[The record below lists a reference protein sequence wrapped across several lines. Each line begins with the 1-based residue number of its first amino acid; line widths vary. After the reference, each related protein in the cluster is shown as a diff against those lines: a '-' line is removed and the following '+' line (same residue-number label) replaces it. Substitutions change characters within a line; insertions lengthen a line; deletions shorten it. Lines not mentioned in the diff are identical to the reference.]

1 MDYCNPSTSSPVLT
15 GHSKLNKL
23 DKLKLR
29 AFPIRGM
36 RNKSKP
42 TSRTQAAGR
51 RPSFG
56 FNPLA
61 LLPLVLVTGCA
72 ATSTPLARHT
82 ADFSGATSL
91 VVDNSENAYRAAVR
105 LHDQEQ
111 ASASVAKYDT
121 DKPWDPHTIKPLID
135 AKGLQARSDV
145 LDGLKAY
152 AQSLA
157 DVTNGVDSDQLN
169 AAATS
174 VGTNLQAM
182 GQAMNPTSSAATA
195 PSTDTTASA
204 DATTSTTSGFITP
217 QEANAASTA
226 FKALGDYLVSR
237 KIKSA
242 VPKVIRDMDPQIDT
256 ITKLLNSDIVIIRR
270 QSALDYEQLLTQQ
283 DMFIRKS
290 GSALSPTER
299 RAEIEKLP
307 GILASKQS
315 TDDMLADL
323 QSCLTQLALTHH
335 ALAAAAQNSNA
346 ASLQQR
352 IADLHAAA
360 ERLARFYFSLPTT
373 T

>member
-1 MDYCNPSTSSPVLT
+1 MR
-15 GHSKLNKL
+15 
-23 DKLKLR
+23 DK
-29 AFPIRGM
+29 P
-36 RNKSKP
+36 NP
-42 TSRTQAAGR
+42 TSRTHAAGSK
-51 RPSFG
+51 SFYG
-56 FNPLA
+56 FHPIA
-61 LLPLVLVTGCA
+61 LLPLLLLAGCA
-72 ATSTPLARHT
+72 ASSPLAHHT

-111 ASASVAKYDT
+111 ASAAAAKYDSS
-121 DKPWDPHTIKPLID
+121 PSWDPHSLKPLIN

-145 LDGLKAY
+145 LDGLKTY

-157 DVTNGVDSDQLN
+157 DVTNGVDSDPLN

-182 GQAMNPTSSAATA
+182 GQAINPTA
-195 PSTDTTASA
+195 STDAASSTSTTSTASA
-204 DATTSTTSGFITP
+204 DTTSSTTASSSTVSGFTITP
-217 QEANAASTA
+217 QEANAISTA

-237 KIKSA
+237 KIKSS
-242 VPKVIRDMDPQIDT
+242 VPKVIRDMDPQVEA
-256 ITKLLNSDIVIIRR
+256 ITVLLKNDITIIRR
-270 QSALDYEQLLTQQ
+270 QSADDYEQLLMQQ
-283 DMFIRKS
+283 DLFIRKS

-307 GILASKQS
+307 RILASKQS

-335 ALAAAAQNSNA
+335 ALAAAAQNNNA

-352 IADLHAAA
+352 IADLHATA
-360 ERLARFYFSLPTT
+360 ERLALFYFSLPTT
-373 T
+373 

>member
-1 MDYCNPSTSSPVLT
+1 
-15 GHSKLNKL
+15 
-23 DKLKLR
+23 
-29 AFPIRGM
+29 M
-36 RNKSKP
+36 RNKPKP

-51 RPSFG
+51 TPSFG
-56 FNPLA
+56 FNTLA

-145 LDGLKAY
+145 LDGLNAY

-182 GQAMNPTSSAATA
+182 GQAINPSSSAATA
-195 PSTDTTASA
+195 PSTDPTASA
-204 DATTSTTSGFITP
+204 DTTTSTTSGFITP

-290 GSALSPTER
+290 GSALSPIER

>member
-1 MDYCNPSTSSPVLT
+1 M
-15 GHSKLNKL
+15 L
-23 DKLKLR
+23 DK
-29 AFPIRGM
+29 P
-36 RNKSKP
+36 KP
-42 TSRTQAAGR
+42 TSRTRAAG
-51 RPSFG
+51 SKFSCG
-56 FNPLA
+56 FNLI
-61 LLPLVLVTGCA
+61 LFPLVLVGCA
-72 ATSTPLARHT
+72 TTAPLARHT
-82 ADFSGATSL
+82 ADFSSATSL

-111 ASASVAKYDT
+111 ASAAVAKYDS
-121 DKPWDPHTIKPLID
+121 DKPWDPHTLKPLID

-157 DVTNGVDSDQLN
+157 DISNGVDSPQLN

-174 VGTNLQAM
+174 VGTNLQAVS
-182 GQAMNPTSSAATA
+182 QTVNPTPPAG
-195 PSTDTTASA
+195 TT
-204 DATTSTTSGFITP
+204 ATTSSMISGFTITP
-217 QEANAASTA
+217 EEANAASTA
-226 FKALGDYLVSR
+226 LKALGDYLVSR
-237 KIKSA
+237 KIKSS
-242 VPKVIRDMDPQIDT
+242 VPKVIRDMDPQVDT

-270 QSALDYEQLLTQQ
+270 QSANDYEQLLTQQ

-307 GILASKQS
+307 GILTSKQS

-323 QSCLTQLALTHH
+323 QNCLTQLALTHH
-335 ALAAAAQNSNA
+335 ALAAAAESNNA

-360 ERLARFYFSLPTT
+360 ERLARFYFSLPTA
-373 T
+373 

>member
-1 MDYCNPSTSSPVLT
+1 MRHKPKYPSRTRAAGSRP
-15 GHSKLNKL
+15 
-23 DKLKLR
+23 LR
-29 AFPIRGM
+29 A
-36 RNKSKP
+36 
-42 TSRTQAAGR
+42 
-51 RPSFG
+51 
-56 FNPLA
+56 LA
-61 LLPLVLVTGCA
+61 LLPFLVLAGC

-82 ADFSGATSL
+82 ADFSSATSL

-111 ASASVAKYDT
+111 AAVAVAKYDS
-121 DKPWDPHTIKPLID
+121 DKPWDPHSLKPLID

-157 DVTNGVDSDQLN
+157 DIASGVDSPQLN
-169 AAATS
+169 AASAS
-174 VGTNLQAM
+174 VGTNLQAI
-182 GQAMNPTSSAATA
+182 GQTINPTTAAGT
-195 PSTDTTASA
+195 TDTT
-204 DATTSTTSGFITP
+204 TTSSGFVITP
-217 QEANAASTA
+217 QEANAVSVA
-226 FKALGDYLVSR
+226 FKALGDYLVAH
-237 KIKSA
+237 KIKSS

-256 ITKLLNSDIVIIRR
+256 ITQLLNSDIVIIRR
-270 QSALDYEQLLTQQ
+270 QSANDYEQLLTEQ

-307 GILASKQS
+307 AILSSKQA

-323 QSCLTQLALTHH
+323 QNCLTQLAQTHH
-335 ALAAAAQNSNA
+335 ALAAAADTSNA

-360 ERLARFYFSLPTT
+360 ERLAHFYFSLPTT
-373 T
+373 

>member
-1 MDYCNPSTSSPVLT
+1 MCYKP
-15 GHSKLNKL
+15 
-23 DKLKLR
+23 
-29 AFPIRGM
+29 
-36 RNKSKP
+36 KS

-51 RPSFG
+51 RLSFG

-61 LLPLVLVTGCA
+61 LLPLLLIVGCA

-91 VVDNSENAYRAAVR
+91 VVDNSENAYRTAVR

-111 ASASVAKYDT
+111 AAAAVAKYDS
-121 DKPWDPHTIKPLID
+121 DKPWDPHTLKPLIN
-135 AKGLQARSDV
+135 AQGLQARSDV

-157 DVTNGVDSDQLN
+157 DVTNGVDSPQLN

-182 GQAMNPTSSAATA
+182 GQTTDPTTGVTA
-195 PSTDTTASA
+195 
-204 DATTSTTSGFITP
+204 GFITP
-217 QEANAASTA
+217 EEANAASTA

-237 KIKSA
+237 KIKSN
-242 VPKVIRDMDPQIDT
+242 VPKVIRDMDPQIAA
-256 ITKLLNSDIVIIRR
+256 ITVLLNNDIAVIRR
-270 QSALDYEQLLTQQ
+270 QSANDYEQLLTQQ
-283 DMFIRKS
+283 DTFIRKS

-315 TDDMLADL
+315 TDDMLAYL
-323 QSCLTQLALTHH
+323 QSCLTQLALAHN
-335 ALAAAAQNSNA
+335 ALATAAQNSNA
-346 ASLQQR
+346 DSLQQR
-352 IADLHAAA
+352 IADLRAAA
-360 ERLARFYFSLPTT
+360 ERLARFYFSLPNT
-373 T
+373 

>member
-1 MDYCNPSTSSPVLT
+1 MR
-15 GHSKLNKL
+15 
-23 DKLKLR
+23 DKL
-29 AFPIRGM
+29 
-36 RNKSKP
+36 KP
-42 TSRTQAAGR
+42 TSRTRAAGHTL
-51 RPSFG
+51 SYG
-56 FNPLA
+56 LNPFA
-61 LLPLVLVTGCA
+61 LFPLIVLIGC

-111 ASASVAKYDT
+111 AALAVAKYDS
-121 DKPWDPHTIKPLID
+121 DKPWDPHSLKPLIN
-135 AKGLQARSDV
+135 ANGLQARSDV

-157 DVTNGVDSDQLN
+157 DVTNGVDSPQLN
-169 AAATS
+169 AAAS
-174 VGTNLQAM
+174 SIGTNLQAF
-182 GQAMNPTSSAATA
+182 GQTVNPTQPAGT
-195 PSTDTTASA
+195 PP
-204 DATTSTTSGFITP
+204 TTSSLISGFTITP
-217 QEANAASTA
+217 EEANVTSTA

-242 VPKVIRDMDPQIDT
+242 VPKVINDMDPQIQA
-256 ITKLLNSDIVIIRR
+256 ITQLLNSDLIIIRR

-307 GILASKQS
+307 GILSSKQS

-323 QSCLTQLALTHH
+323 QNCLTQLALTHH
-335 ALAAAAQNSNA
+335 ALAAAAQNTNA
-346 ASLQQR
+346 VTLQQR
-352 IADLHAAA
+352 IDDLRAAA

-373 T
+373 

>member
-1 MDYCNPSTSSPVLT
+1 
-15 GHSKLNKL
+15 
-23 DKLKLR
+23 
-29 AFPIRGM
+29 
-36 RNKSKP
+36 
-42 TSRTQAAGR
+42 
-51 RPSFG
+51 
-56 FNPLA
+56 
-61 LLPLVLVTGCA
+61 
-72 ATSTPLARHT
+72 
-82 ADFSGATSL
+82 
-91 VVDNSENAYRAAVR
+91 
-105 LHDQEQ
+105 
-111 ASASVAKYDT
+111 
-121 DKPWDPHTIKPLID
+121 
-135 AKGLQARSDV
+135 
-145 LDGLKAY
+145 
-152 AQSLA
+152 
-157 DVTNGVDSDQLN
+157 
-169 AAATS
+169 
-174 VGTNLQAM
+174 M

-360 ERLARFYFSLPTT
+360 ERLARFYFSLPTAT
-373 T
+373 